1 MNITWLIVAN
11 DVEDTAP
18 IVTKKGNVPMKTRT
32 LGRHGLNVSAI
43 GLGCMGMSFGYGA
56 SDEAQSVRTLL
67 HAVDLGVSHFD
78 TAEVYGPYANEEL
91 VGRVL
96 KAARGRITIAT
107 KFGFKI
113 SPHGEGVARMAGVDS
128 RPEHVRAAVE
138 GSLKRL
144 GVETIDLLY
153 QHRVDPQVAIEDT
166 VGAMADLVHAGKVR
180 HLGLS
185 EVSAATLRRAH
196 TVHPI
201 AAVQSEYSLWSRDQ
215 EREVLPACAELGV
228 GFVPYSPLGRGF
240 LTGKLNSTQ
249 GLAADDY
256 RRTLPRFQDEAMH
269 SNRILLEALIQLA
282 DQRGCTPAQLAL
294 AWLLAQGEQIVP
306 IPGARQIKHLEE
318 NVAAAAIELRADELA
333 AIRAVLPDEQIV
345 GQRYGAKE
353 LEMINL

>member
-1 MNITWLIVAN
+1 
-11 DVEDTAP
+11 
-18 IVTKKGNVPMKTRT
+18 MKTRT
-32 LGRHGLNVSAI
+32 LGRNGLQVSAL
-43 GLGCMGMSFGYGA
+43 GLGCMGMSFGYGGA
-56 SDEAQSVRTLL
+56 DEAQSIRTLQR
-67 HAVDLGVSHFD
+67 AVELGVTHFD
-78 TAEVYGPYANEEL
+78 TAEVYGPYTNEEL
-91 VGRVL
+91 VGRAL
-96 KAARGRITIAT
+96 KAVRGQITIAT

-128 RPEHVRAAVE
+128 RPEHVRSVVE
-138 GSLKRL
+138 DSLKRL

-166 VGAMADLVHAGKVR
+166 VGAMADLVRAGKVR

-196 TVHPI
+196 AVHPI

-215 EREVLPACAELGV
+215 EREVLPACVELGV

-256 RRTLPRFQDEAMH
+256 RRTLPRFQDQALQ
-269 SNRILLEALIQLA
+269 SNRVLLDALVTLA
-282 DQRGCTPAQLAL
+282 ERRGCTPAQLAL
-294 AWLLAQGEQIVP
+294 AWLLAQGEQIMP
-306 IPGARQIKHLEE
+306 IPGVRQIKHLEE
-318 NVAAAAIELRADELA
+318 NVAAADIVLQADELA
-333 AIRAVLPDEQIV
+333 AIRAALPDEKIV